1 MKCYNIHSCHPER
14 RTQSAAEGSTSLFR
28 SSDSI
33 WSLKMAVL
41 LLLTAVSCSRFDVKD
56 KVFENSA
63 YLDVSAFDRI
73 QTATFSNTAETAA
86 KELSVALAYPE
97 DKDITATVS
106 VDESLVS
113 DYNSRYGTD
122 YQLLPAQYLDFEGAT
137 VTVEAGKVSSEKVV
151 IGFRN
156 LMGEGEGQEG
166 AMEIDK
172 TWLLPVSLSSKDID
186 VMKSSATAYY
196 LVKRSSAITVAV
208 QLTDDFLCFPR
219 LDDPAETELKAVY
232 NDLTAVTYEA
242 LVYIDRYDTD
252 NVNISTV
259 MGMEQYL
266 LLRIGDANFE
276 RQQLQFDGS
285 GGGTQFGKV
294 PSKSDA
300 AKKLSTGQWYH
311 VAATYD
317 QATRIARIY
326 LNGKLLDEAKDAG
339 SSEENRIRLAQRT
352 TVNGQAGEGYCFLIG
367 NSYNR
372 DRPLQ
377 GKIAEARVWRTA
389 RTQQEI
395 WDNMY
400 RIDSPESYE
409 DLLGYWKCNDG
420 KGDTVTD
427 YSRYRNHAKFG
438 AKEQWQ
444 ITTGVTVDPKEPA
457 WATNVEIP
465 EINK

>member
-1 MKCYNIHSCHPER
+1 MKR
-14 RTQSAAEGSTSLFR
+14 STSLFR
-28 SSDSI
+28 YFDSL

-41 LLLTAVSCSRFDVKD
+41 LLLTTVSCNRFDVKD
-56 KVFENSA
+56 KVFDNSA

-86 KELSVALAYPE
+86 KELAVALAYPE

-172 TWLLPVSLSSKDID
+172 TWLLPVSLSSNDID
-186 VMKSSATAYY
+186 VMKSSAAAYY
-196 LVKRSSAITVAV
+196 LVKRSSAITVAI

-219 LDDPAETELKAVY
+219 LDDPAETELKALY

-252 NVNISTV
+252 NVNISTI

-326 LNGKLLDEAKDAG
+326 LNGKLLDEAKDVGVTG
-339 SSEENRIRLAQRT
+339 SSEENRIRLAPRI
-352 TVNGQAGEGYCFLIG
+352 TVNGQAGEGYCFMIG

-427 YSRYRNHAKFG
+427 YSRYGNHAKFG

-457 WATNVEIP
+457 WTTNVEIP

>member
-1 MKCYNIHSCHPER
+1 MKR
-14 RTQSAAEGSTSLFR
+14 STSLFR
-28 SSDSI
+28 YFNSL
-33 WSLKMAVL
+33 WSFRMAVL
-41 LLLTAVSCSRFDVKD
+41 LLLTTVSCNRFDVKD
-56 KVFENSA
+56 KVFDNSA

-156 LMGEGEGQEG
+156 LMGEDEGQEG

-172 TWLLPVSLSSKDID
+172 TWLLPVSLSSNDID

-219 LDDPAETELKAVY
+219 LDDPAETELKALY
-232 NDLTAVTYEA
+232 NDLTAVTYET
-242 LVYIDRYDTD
+242 LFYIDKFDTQ
-252 NVNISTV
+252 NVDISTI
-259 MGMEQYL
+259 MGVEQYL
-266 LLRIGDANFE
+266 LLRIGDAKFE
-276 RQQLQFDGS
+276 RSQLQFDGS
-285 GGGTQFGKV
+285 GNGTQFGKV
-294 PSKSDA
+294 PSKADA
-300 AKKLSTGQWYH
+300 SKKLSSGQWYH

-326 LNGKLLDEAKDAG
+326 LNGKIIDEAKDVGVTG
-339 SSEENRIRLAQRT
+339 SSEENRIRLAPRN
-352 TVNGQAGEGYCFLIG
+352 TVGGVVGDGYCFLIG
-367 NSYNR
+367 NSYNTG
-372 DRPLQ
+372 RPIQ

-400 RIDSPESYE
+400 RIESPESYE
-409 DLLGYWKCNDG
+409 DLIGYWKCNDG
-420 KGDTVTD
+420 SGDTVKD
-427 YSRYRNHAKFG
+427 YSRYGNHGKFG
-438 AKEQWQ
+438 ANEQFQ
-444 ITTGVTVDPKEPA
+444 ITTGVTMAKKEPE

-465 EINK
+465 EINKE

>member
-1 MKCYNIHSCHPER
+1 MKHRYIIP
-14 RTQSAAEGSTSLFR
+14 
-28 SSDSI
+28 
-33 WSLKMAVL
+33 L
-41 LLLTAVSCSRFDVKD
+41 LLFAAVSCSRFDAVE
-56 KVFENSA
+56 KVFGNSA
-63 YLDVSAFDRI
+63 YLDVSALDRI
-73 QTATFSNTAETAA
+73 QAATFSNTVETAT
-86 KELSVALAYPE
+86 KELSVTLAYPA

-106 VDESLVS
+106 VDESLVPE
-113 DYNSRYGTD
+113 YNSRYGTD
-122 YQLLPAQYLDFEGAT
+122 YQMLPAQYLDFESAT
-137 VTVEAGKVSSEKVV
+137 VTIEAGKVNSEKVV
-151 IGFRN
+151 LGFRN
-156 LMGEGEGQEG
+156 LMGEGEGQTG

-172 TWLLPVSLSSKDID
+172 TWLLPISLKSKDID
-186 VMKSSATAYY
+186 IMQSSAVAYY

-242 LVYIDRYDTD
+242 LVCIDKYDTD
-252 NVNISTV
+252 NVDISTI
-259 MGMEQYL
+259 MGVEQYL

-317 QATRIARIY
+317 QTTRIARIY
-326 LNGKLLDEAKDAG
+326 LNGKLLDEAKDVGVTG
-339 SSEENRIRLAQRT
+339 SSEENRIRLAPRT

-372 DRPLQ
+372 NRPLQ

-395 WDNMY
+395 RENMY
-400 RIDSPESYE
+400 RIDAPESYE

-427 YSRYRNHAKFG
+427 YSRYKNHGKFG
-438 AKEQWQ
+438 AKEQFE
-444 ITTGVTVDPKEPA
+444 ITTGITVDPKEPA
-457 WATNVEIP
+457 WAANIEIP
-465 EINK
+465 ELVD

>member
-1 MKCYNIHSCHPER
+1 MLMS
-14 RTQSAAEGSTSLFR
+14 
-28 SSDSI
+28 
-33 WSLKMAVL
+33 
-41 LLLTAVSCSRFDVKD
+41 AVSCNRFAVEDH
-56 KVFENSA
+56 VFENSA

-73 QTATFSNTAETAA
+73 QPATFSNTIQTAT
-86 KELSVALAYPE
+86 KELSVTLAYPA

-106 VDESLVS
+106 VDESLVPE
-113 DYNSRYGTD
+113 YNSRYGTD
-122 YQLLPAQYLDFEGAT
+122 YQMLPAQYIDFGGTT
-137 VTVEAGKVSSEKVV
+137 VTIEAGKVNSDKIA
-151 IGFRN
+151 IGFKN
-156 LMGEGEGQEG
+156 LMGEGENQEG
-166 AMEIDK
+166 AMEIDR
-172 TWLLPVSLSSKDID
+172 TWLLPVSLASDDID

-219 LDDPAETELKAVY
+219 LDDPEETELKAVY
-232 NDLTAVTYEA
+232 NDITAVTYEA
-242 LVYIDRYDTD
+242 LVYIDKYDTE
-252 NVNISTV
+252 NVEISTI
-259 MGMEQYL
+259 MGVEQYL
-266 LLRIGDANFE
+266 LLRIGDAKFE

-285 GGGTQFGKV
+285 GNGTQFGKV

-317 QATRIARIY
+317 QTTRIARIY
-326 LNGKLLDEAKDAG
+326 LNGRLLDEAKDVGVTG
-339 SSEENRIRLAQRT
+339 SSEENRIRLAPRT

-372 DRPLQ
+372 NRPLQ

-400 RIDSPESYE
+400 RIAEPEKQE
-409 DLLGYWKCNDG
+409 DLIGYWKCNDG

-427 YSRYRNHAKFG
+427 YSRYKNHAKFG

-444 ITTGVTVDPKEPA
+444 ITTGVAMNPKEPA
-457 WATNVEIP
+457 WAVGIEIP